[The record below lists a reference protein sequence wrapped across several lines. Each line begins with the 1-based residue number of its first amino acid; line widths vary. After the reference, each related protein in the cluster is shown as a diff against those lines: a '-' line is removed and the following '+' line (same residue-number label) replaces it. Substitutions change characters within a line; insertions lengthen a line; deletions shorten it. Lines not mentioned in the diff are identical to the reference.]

1 MIKKHILKK
10 FVITSA
16 IIFSVFLMC
25 LFPSSKLSNVKQEL
39 EYEDLNVNH
48 EHIYLLD
55 KYNYLARTSV
65 VVYSED
71 IEQKAKELLYTLI
84 KESSNENKIPSGFK
98 SIIPSN
104 TEIKNIEYKNNII
117 KVDFNSALLDVNEQM
132 EEKVIE
138 AIIYTLTSI
147 DNVDKVIIYVDGKI
161 LTKLPKT
168 KINLPSILDRNY
180 GINKKYNLS
189 SYKDINKVTIYY
201 LNEYND
207 KYYYV
212 PVTKYVNDNK
222 DKLDIII
229 DELQGSDNSLI
240 SFLNN
245 NTILLNKQINGKKAT
260 LTFNDEIFD
269 DKDNRSI
276 KEEVKNSISLSV
288 KENYDIDEVTIKNK
302 DTEICKTVVK
312 SIE

>member
-117 KVDFNSALLDVNEQM
+117 KVDFNSALLDVKKDM

>member
-147 DNVDKVIIYVDGKI
+147 DNVDKVIIYVEGKI